1 MRKYS
6 WDLLL
11 AQREHSMKATLAK
24 HAHEKHTAKGLHY
37 WQCGYEA
44 AWRDL
49 LEILKKGE
57 SK

>member
-11 AQREHSMKATLAK
+11 AQREHSLKATLAK
-24 HAHEKHTAKGLHY
+24 HASEKHTEKSLRYYTA
-37 WQCGYEA
+37 GYEA